1 MSNLVEKNDYIKFD
15 PATKESVTIKWQQG
29 GSERSDQ
36 YVVMPYTVI
45 GKPASGSLFI
55 QTSLAEEFMNKSEK
69 DESTNPL
76 VSGGS
81 KIKVDDA
88 FQYGQD
94 KDKDPTLRFLVYHNK
109 ANKLYQH
116 RFIETTAFSNIGKK
130 IQKAGNEYGGALWG
144 GIINKGADLLKGFI
158 GDYLHNF

>member
-15 PATKESVTIKWQQG
+15 PASKESVTIKWQKDL
-29 GSERSDQ
+29 SERSEQ
-36 YVVMPYTVI
+36 YVVIPYTVI

-55 QTSLAEEFMNKSEK
+55 QTSYAEEFMNKSEK

-81 KIKVDDA
+81 KIKVGDA

-94 KDKDPTLRFLVYHNK
+94 NDKTLRFLVYHNK
-109 ANKLYQH
+109 ANKPYQH

>member
-15 PATKESVTIKWQQG
+15 PASKESVTIKWQQDL
-29 GSERSDQ
+29 SERSEQ
-36 YVVMPYTVI
+36 YVVIPYTVI

-55 QTSLAEEFMNKSEK
+55 QTGYAEEFMNKSEK

-94 KDKDPTLRFLVYHNK
+94 NDKTLRFLVYHNK
-109 ANKLYQH
+109 ANKPYQH

-158 GDYLHNF
+158 GDYLRDF